1 LSLGAVATGV
11 SSSAGL
17 FGLFLGMFPPILDQY
32 NQNSYRLL
40 PTKIPD
46 FGTLVELRHR
56 GLLPADEYRMKFRE
70 NGLNEGFADAI
81 FKMSGSLLS
90 AVDYITLW
98 RRGRIDLDIRNDR
111 LEKLRY
117 NDTEI
122 ELIERLTEFFPSTGD
137 LITFAVREVYSPE
150 IVDKFGQLDDL
161 PPKFIDEAK
170 KVGLPEEQAKNYWA
184 SHWILPSIL
193 QGFEMFHRRVID
205 RSTLDLL
212 LKSLDIMPYW
222 RDALT
227 QISYN
232 PLTRVDVRR
241 MYGIGTLNEDEV
253 FESYLDGGYS
263 PENAERMT
271 EFTKLYESDETTGLT
286 RSSVMKAYKINLITR
301 ERMEL
306 FFQSFGYTE
315 EVIAFWLDTADYE
328 KTLDEIE
335 ALKDE
340 QIKLYNM
347 GSVDI
352 KEVQIA
358 LLSEDLPTEY
368 IDQIVTG
375 IQQNESAKLKL
386 PSRADLENWLKVN
399 IITDVDYTK
408 SMRKLGYR
416 NADILLYLE
425 EITLEIDTSV
435 RKYLGIK
442 VYTGWFIS
450 GIIDRETFIQITT
463 GMGYSTEDIDRLLLV
478 AETEK
483 NEGD

>member
-1 LSLGAVATGV
+1 
-11 SSSAGL
+11 
-17 FGLFLGMFPPILDQY
+17 
-32 NQNSYRLL
+32 
-40 PTKIPD
+40 
-46 FGTLVELRHR
+46 
-56 GLLPADEYRMKFRE
+56 
-70 NGLNEGFADAI
+70 
-81 FKMSGSLLS
+81 
-90 AVDYITLW
+90 
-98 RRGRIDLDIRNDR
+98 
-111 LEKLRY
+111 
-117 NDTEI
+117 
-122 ELIERLTEFFPSTGD
+122 
-137 LITFAVREVYSPE
+137 
-150 IVDKFGQLDDL
+150 
-161 PPKFIDEAK
+161 
-170 KVGLPEEQAKNYWA
+170 
-184 SHWILPSIL
+184 
-193 QGFEMFHRRVID
+193 
-205 RSTLDLL
+205 
-212 LKSLDIMPYW
+212 MPYW